1 MLGLFLIAYIAAPLL
16 MLAASAGAGLLVWR
30 VSGRHL
36 APVLV
41 LPAGF
46 AALLAIGTFLTAFD
60 FTAELN
66 AGALVLFAVGG
77 LVLERRTV
85 ADAARSGWAFLAP
98 GLAALA
104 GYLLMV
110 FPAMSTGTASWTG
123 YQRITDL
130 NQQFNW
136 AAWLVTRG
144 REIPPVRDGGFLEV
158 ISKTAVTGYPGAGN
172 AVFGS
177 TAQIFGVE
185 PAWTYQALMGLTVA
199 MLVLA
204 VYGLLER
211 VVESR
216 GLRTLGAFVAAQPS
230 ILFGYGMVGGIK
242 EYTSAFGL
250 IFCGALLNRLRPSE
264 QGLRGMLPLALGVS
278 GTIGSFS
285 LTIGPWMAVL
295 LPVAAAMTVLVRRWE
310 IDKRALAIWAGTAVV
325 IAALSAPM
333 LYWATQLAKVAVQA
347 EGSDATALIDLGNLR
362 GPIPVRSALG
372 AWISGDYRNPSL
384 GDTPQTAIV
393 LAVIAALALV
403 GLWAAWRAR
412 HRGLLVLALSTAIA
426 TLYYVTRT
434 GPWIELKAICL
445 TGPIVLSLAFAGVA
459 WLGRAAPL
467 RTGRGALAA
476 GGAAIVAAGV
486 LAGNALAIHDITLA
500 PGDRMRDLDR
510 VGQQFAGQGPAV
522 YPAHEEY
529 AELFLRDLKVTALVN
544 PGPGGIGPPQLRPDV
559 LANGPEFSRA
569 YDLDAFI
576 VTWLEQAKLIVQRRG
591 PFFSRPPARYELVR
605 RSQFTDVWRRASDE
619 WAFWHVAVPG
629 AGPKE
634 MRQDCREL
642 IRRVPTVNQDTSRI
656 AYAIPPKNSV
666 TDLDETRLPAPWR
679 STAPDTVVMNGP
691 GSVDGTVQVP
701 ESGEYRIWVQGA
713 EQRPVTVTIDG
724 RQVGVLKGAWSY
736 TQGWTLLST
745 RRMEAGSHAVRM
757 SKGSGR
763 PWPGDG
769 AAGAAIG
776 PVVLERADDPEAG
789 TVRYAPLSQAR
800 QVCRDVASYDWAE
813 LVTTSPPA

>member
-1 MLGLFLIAYIAAPLL
+1 
-16 MLAASAGAGLLVWR
+16 
-30 VSGRHL
+30 
-36 APVLV
+36 VLV

-60 FTAELN
+60 LTAELN
-66 AGALVLFAVGG
+66 AVALVLLAIGG

-85 ADAARSGWAFLAP
+85 VAALRTGWAFFAP
-98 GLAALA
+98 AVAALA

-130 NQQFNW
+130 SQQFNW

-177 TAQIFGVE
+177 VAQIFGVQ
-185 PAWTYQALMGLTVA
+185 PAWTYQALMGITVA

-211 VVESR
+211 AVESR

-250 IFCGALLNRLRPSE
+250 VFCGALLNRLRPSE

-278 GTIGSFS
+278 ATIGSFS
-285 LTIGPWMAVL
+285 LTIGPWMGVL
-295 LPVAAAMTVLVRRWE
+295 LPVAAAITVVGRRWE
-310 IDKRALAIWAGTAVV
+310 IDRRALAAWAGTAVV

-362 GPIPVRSALG
+362 AAIPVRSALG
-372 AWISGDYRNPSL
+372 AWISGDYRNPEL
-384 GDTPQTAIV
+384 GDTPQTALV
-393 LAVIAALALV
+393 LVVIAALAIV
-403 GLWAAWRAR
+403 GLVAAWRAR
-412 HRGLLVLALSTAIA
+412 HRGLLVLALSTAVA

-445 TGPIVLSLAFAGVA
+445 TGPIVLSLAFTGVA
-459 WLGRAAPL
+459 WIGRAAPL

-476 GGAAIVAAGV
+476 GGAAVVALGV

-500 PGDRMRDLDR
+500 PGERMRDLDR
-510 VGQQFAGQGPAV
+510 IGQRFAGQGPAV

-544 PGPGGIGPPQLRPDV
+544 PGAAGIGPPQLRPDV

-576 VTWLEQAKLIVQRRG
+576 VTWLEQARLIVQRRG

-605 RSQFTDVWRRASDE
+605 RSRFTDVWRRSSGE

-629 AGPKE
+629 AGPEE
-634 MRQDCREL
+634 MRLDCREL
-642 IRRVPTVNQDTSRI
+642 IRRVPTVNPDTSRI
-656 AYAIPPKNSV
+656 AYAIPPQNAV
-666 TDLDETRLPAPWR
+666 TDLDESRLPGPWR
-679 STAPDTVVMNGP
+679 STSPDTVVMNGP
-691 GSVDGTVQVP
+691 GSVEGTVRVP
-701 ESGEYRIWVQGA
+701 ETGEYRIWIQGA
-713 EQRPVTVTIDG
+713 EQRPATVAIDG
-724 RQVGVLKGAWSY
+724 REAGVLDDAWSY

-745 RRMEAGSHAVRM
+745 RRVDAGTHAVRLT
-757 SKGSGR
+757 KGSGR

-769 AAGAAIG
+769 AGGAAVG
-776 PVVLERADDPEAG
+776 PIVLERADDPSAG
-789 TVRYAPLSQAR
+789 AVRYAPLSDAR
-800 QVCRDVASYDWAE
+800 RICRDVADYDWVE
-813 LVTTSPPA
+813 LVTKSPPA